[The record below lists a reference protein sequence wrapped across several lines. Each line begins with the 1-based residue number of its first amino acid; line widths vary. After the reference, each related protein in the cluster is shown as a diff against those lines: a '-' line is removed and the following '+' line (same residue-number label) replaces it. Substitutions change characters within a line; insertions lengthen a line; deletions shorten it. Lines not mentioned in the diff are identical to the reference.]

1 MCLSTVYL
9 IKEGTRQKLCEYVSN
24 VKADGKEVELTDVMG
39 QVIKATGTIKSMDFI
54 KNEILL
60 EA

>member
-9 IKEGTRQKLCEYVSN
+9 VKEGTREKLCEYVSN
-24 VKADGKEVELTDVMG
+24 VKASGGEVEFTDVMG
-39 QVIKATGTIKSMDFI
+39 QIVKATGTITSMDFI
-54 KNEILL
+54 KNEILI

>member
-9 IKEGTRQKLCEYVSN
+9 VKEGTREKLCEYVSN
-24 VKADGKEVELTDVMG
+24 VKASGKEVEFTDVMG
-39 QVIKATGTIKSMDFI
+39 MITKATGTIVSMDFI
-54 KNEILL
+54 KNEIIL